1 MICSSPTYHLK
12 MDIYIYS
19 IFSLLPDAE
28 GTGGADLQRKLD
40 LLNGA
45 LDAER
50 AEQAR
55 RQMQYIAH
63 CKYSIFFYIVIG
75 KILIIYLDKIISY
88 STTFTN
94 ILLVAF

>member
-1 MICSSPTYHLK
+1 MLVSTS
-12 MDIYIYS
+12 
-19 IFSLLPDAE
+19 DAE

-55 RQMQYIAH
+55 RQLQYVAH
-63 CKYSIFFYIVIG
+63 CESRPIFMTHCWAKSF
-75 KILIIYLDKIISY
+75 
-88 STTFTN
+88 F
-94 ILLVAF
+94 

>member
-1 MICSSPTYHLK
+1 MQYVHRLCFFI
-12 MDIYIYS
+12 
-19 IFSLLPDAE
+19 PDAE

-40 LLNGA
+40 LLNGT

-63 CKYSIFFYIVIG
+63 CTYNF
-75 KILIIYLDKIISY
+75 
-88 STTFTN
+88 
-94 ILLVAF
+94 

>member
-1 MICSSPTYHLK
+1 MYWCIT
-12 MDIYIYS
+12 
-19 IFSLLPDAE
+19 DAE

-55 RQMQYIAH
+55 RQFQYVAH
-63 CKYSIFFYIVIG
+63 CEYSYYIICINKNEDHLLHPVTSNLTFVNGVGFF
-75 KILIIYLDKIISY
+75 
-88 STTFTN
+88 
-94 ILLVAF
+94 